1 MKHACLTFQNNSTSL
16 TQEGAVFRSFKIVL
30 NGEFQEKG
38 KKSNYN
44 LKVMITNYVFKL
56 KP

>member
-1 MKHACLTFQNNSTSL
+1 MPPTSTSL

-44 LKVMITNYVFKL
+44 LKVMINNYVFKL
-56 KP
+56 KPW